1 MTVRLRGHHLLCLL
15 TFVGKGYTPA
25 FTANYRRIVARLNQ
39 GEAVELVG
47 GPDDICAPMLA
58 EAENHCFNASVAE
71 RDAQALAD
79 VAALIGRP
87 LAAGMQ
93 LVLDADLLARLRGAF
108 AAGTTRVACIGC
120 QWHALCTDIAAGNYA
135 GVRLSGEAQNTPGI
149 SRAVR
154 AL

>member
-25 FTANYRRIVARLNQ
+25 FTANYRRIVARLNE

-58 EAENHCFNASVAE
+58 EVEHHCFNAGVTERDVQALTDVAE
-71 RDAQALAD
+71 L
-79 VAALIGRP
+79 LGRP
-87 LAAGMQ
+87 LTAGMQ
-93 LVLDADLLARLRGAF
+93 LLLDAELLVRLRGAF
-108 AAGTTRVACIGC
+108 AAGTTRTACNGC

-135 GVRLSGEAQNTPGI
+135 GVRLRGEAQNTPGI

>member
-25 FTANYRRIVARLNQ
+25 FTANYRRIVARLNA

-47 GPDDICAPMLA
+47 GPDDICAPMLS
-58 EAENHCFNASVAE
+58 EADHHCLNASVME

-79 VAALIGRP
+79 AAALLGLP
-87 LAAGMQ
+87 LVTGAR
-93 LVLDADLLARLRGAF
+93 LVLDAGLLATLREVF
-108 AAGTTRVACIGC
+108 AKGTTRQACTGC
-120 QWHALCTDIAAGNYA
+120 QWHALCTDIAGSGYA
-135 GVRLSGEAQNTPGI
+135 GVRLAGEAQNTPGI